1 MVAPPV
7 PLKVSG
13 KVKVLVGIPKL
24 PSFAQSLLEV
34 LELDDEV
41 LKAELLL
48 LDNEVLDDEVLNAEL
63 LLLDNEELKKE
74 LLLLDDEVLEDE
86 LLLLD
91 DELLNEELLLLDNEV
106 LDGEALKAELLLLED
121 ELLTLGDELL
131 EDVFATALD
140 ANTLRADDAT
150 LVKTEL
156 LERVNAS
163 GLEDTLDAITE
174 AAAELAIDV
183 GTLTVLDANDAVL
196 STEDTLLSEV
206 AIGGVKT
213 ELPPPPPP
221 PPPHAVNK
229 HINVASM
236 SRVIASFFNI
246 IDLPICFIVRC
257 TVIRLSLHCRLIEPQ
272 QASAAS

>member
-63 LLLDNEELKKE
+63 LLLDNEVFDDEELKKE
-74 LLLLDDEVLEDE
+74 LLLLDDEVLKDE

-156 LERVNAS
+156 LTAT
-163 GLEDTLDAITE
+163 GLEATLDTIPE
-174 AAAELAIDV
+174 DSIELATDV
-183 GTLTVLDANDAVL
+183 GELALLDANDAVL

-221 PPPHAVNK
+221 PHAVNK

-246 IDLPICFIVRC
+246 IDCLYA
-257 TVIRLSLHCRLIEPQ
+257 LSLGVLSYVCHFTIG
-272 QASAAS
+272 